1 MKVLQISNWL
11 YTGGAEK
18 LLLESIPLLNEKGV
32 QVDLALSGDVSTP
45 FLEQLKAKNTN
56 TIYTLK
62 EGNKNVYN
70 PLLIFKIIPFFKKY
84 DIIHVHLFPPLYIV
98 ALAKLVSFSKVK
110 LVYTEHST
118 SNSRRGSKLLRIF
131 DKFIY
136 SKYLKII
143 TISPEVDFNLK
154 QHLNFNP
161 NIFELIA
168 NGVNV
173 EAIRNEVKM
182 KVSELHPL
190 ISQESK
196 ILLQVSSFRYPKDQK
211 TIIRALK
218 MLDDSVVLVLVGDGP
233 LKKEC
238 EEFAVQKGVSDRVF
252 FLGIRMDISKILKTA
267 DIIIL
272 SSHHEG
278 LSLSSIEGMASG
290 KPFVASNAPGLGDI
304 VKDAGV
310 LFPVG
315 DENILAQK
323 LENLLS
329 DTKFYSKTVE
339 KCLERAEQ
347 YNITEN
353 IEKTIRLY
361 ESIV

>member
-1 MKVLQISNWL
+1 
-11 YTGGAEK
+11 
-18 LLLESIPLLNEKGV
+18 
-32 QVDLALSGDVSTP
+32 
-45 FLEQLKAKNTN
+45 
-56 TIYTLK
+56 
-62 EGNKNVYN
+62 
-70 PLLIFKIIPFFKKY
+70 
-84 DIIHVHLFPPLYIV
+84 
-98 ALAKLVSFSKVK
+98 
-110 LVYTEHST
+110 
-118 SNSRRGSKLLRIF
+118 
-131 DKFIY
+131 
-136 SKYLKII
+136 
-143 TISPEVDFNLK
+143 
-154 QHLNFNP
+154 
-161 NIFELIA
+161 
-168 NGVNV
+168 
-173 EAIRNEVKM
+173 M

-304 VKDAGV
+304 VKGAGV